1 MLARMTAAVEQSDLG
16 KWLSAGIYLL
26 HRCTGVIQDD

>member
-16 KWLSAGIYLL
+16 KWLSAGACSTAAL
-26 HRCTGVIQDD
+26 GVTR